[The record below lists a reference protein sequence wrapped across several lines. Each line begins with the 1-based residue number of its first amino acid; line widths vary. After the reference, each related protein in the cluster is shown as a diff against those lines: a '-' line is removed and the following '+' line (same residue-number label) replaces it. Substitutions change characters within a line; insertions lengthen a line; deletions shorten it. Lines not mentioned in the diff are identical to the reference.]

1 MLRWGSDRYQ
11 RIFDAPDH
19 DLSSVFLR
27 LREVVGGLRPQPRLG
42 PPPKAFSR
50 RIAISADIP
59 ALPLTRLFI
68 ACRVTPNT
76 FAASV
81 TESPRGSRQSCRTD
95 NPGWGGFFMRIVGAL
110 VVVNEIHTVGAAVP
124 ETENDPSVV
133 RHKRETRTFYFFE
146 SAWSISMCA
155 RCASTENSQAVF
167 FCIHWGA
174 ARLSFTARIERP
186 QPYRGGSA
194 STKDS
199 LATPQ
204 SLLLLNLRPPY
215 NVLVTPWLCDCF
227 LSFAVAQRIRSEC
240 GLSIRRASGLQRS

>member
-19 DLSSVFLR
+19 DFSSVFLR

-95 NPGWGGFFMRIVGAL
+95 NPGWGGFFIRIVGAL
-110 VVVNEIHTVGAAVP
+110 VGVNEIHTVGAAVP

-155 RCASTENSQAVF
+155 RYASTENCQAVF
-167 FCIHWGA
+167 FSL
-174 ARLSFTARIERP
+174 LSIPFSSVGTGSPFSSAFTGERP
-186 QPYRGGSA
+186 DCPSLRA
-194 STKDS
+194 SSDHS
-199 LATPQ
+199 LIVGA
-204 SLLLLNLRPPY
+204 LR
-215 NVLVTPWLCDCF
+215 
-227 LSFAVAQRIRSEC
+227 AQRTVWPLPS
-240 GLSIRRASGLQRS
+240 LSCF